1 MHTSTHAPREIRRFL
16 VEAARLLQQHGT
28 PAHRIEERLVSCA
41 HALGEHLQVFATP
54 TSIDMAFGARRQRP
68 FLIRS
73 DAGEAQLARLV
84 ALDEVIASVA
94 AGELEPRAGRRALR
108 RAAQSPLPF
117 GPCLGTLAF
126 ALASAGAARLF
137 GGNLAELLLSFG
149 LGLAIGLLALLSSAR
164 PRLGLVFAPLS
175 AFAATTISLLTA
187 RSLPGIDASLTTLA
201 ALIVLLP
208 GLSLTLAL
216 TELAMRHLVSGTA
229 RVAGSLTVFAT
240 MAVGVALADAMLI
253 ALLPPASELP
263 LEPAG
268 VWFGELPGWSRA
280 LALLLAPVG
289 FCVLFQARSEDLPA
303 VAATGIAASELA
315 RALAQAGSP
324 VLAAFAGALLVG
336 LAANA
341 YAAWRSLP
349 PAVVLLPGLLLLVP
363 GSLGFQSINSF
374 LMNDPLAGV
383 EVGFRMVLIAVS
395 LVAGVLLANLLS
407 GPDARS

>member
-1 MHTSTHAPREIRRFL
+1 MPTSTHAQREIRRFL
-16 VEAARLLQQHGT
+16 VDAAQLLHQHGT
-28 PAHRIEERLVSCA
+28 PAHRMEERLVSCA
-41 HALGEHLQVFATP
+41 RALGEHLQVFATP
-54 TSIDMAFGARRQRP
+54 TSIEMAFGARSQRP
-68 FLIRS
+68 HLVRS

-84 ALDEVIASVA
+84 ALEAVIVQVA

-108 RAAQSPLPF
+108 RAARAPLPF
-117 GPCLGTLAF
+117 GPSLTTLAF
-126 ALASAGAARLF
+126 AMASAGAARLF

-149 LGLAIGLLALLSSAR
+149 LGLAIGLLALLASAQ

-175 AFAATTISLLTA
+175 AFAATALSLLA
-187 RSLPGIDASLTTLA
+187 AHLVPGIDASLTTLA

-240 MAVGVALADAMLI
+240 MAVGVALANALLV
-253 ALLPPASELP
+253 ALLPTAAAPPDAAS
-263 LEPAG
+263 
-268 VWFGELPGWSRA
+268 VWLGELPGWSRA

-303 VAATGIAASELA
+303 IAIAGIAASELS
-315 RALAQAGSP
+315 RVVAQAGSP

-363 GSLGFQSINSF
+363 GSLGFQSIHSF

-383 EVGFRMVLIAVS
+383 EVGFRMLLIAVS

-407 GPDARS
+407 GPNAPT